1 MWQKC
6 KHDEYKHS
14 EMTFLT
20 SEMANTFFAVGVD
33 HTAWGSVKIY
43 WDYIHV
49 PYISL
54 VNEALQDHSQV
65 NAVQFAIKVSIK
77 LEALVWLMCYA
88 KGKMCNLWYR

>member
-33 HTAWGSVKIY
+33 HTA
-43 WDYIHV
+43 
-49 PYISL
+49 
-54 VNEALQDHSQV
+54 
-65 NAVQFAIKVSIK
+65 
-77 LEALVWLMCYA
+77 
-88 KGKMCNLWYR
+88 